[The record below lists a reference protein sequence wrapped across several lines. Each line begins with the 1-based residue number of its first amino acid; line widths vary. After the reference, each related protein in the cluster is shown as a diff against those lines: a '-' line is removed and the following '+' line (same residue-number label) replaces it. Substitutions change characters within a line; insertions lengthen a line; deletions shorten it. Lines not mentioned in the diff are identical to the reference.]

1 MVCVLLISIM
11 LNLKQN
17 YKNLKRAKEILFVLS
32 KYGLGYF
39 LNLPAAERYFKLG
52 KKFFIKKTEK
62 EAIKRL
68 TLPQRARMA
77 CEDLGPTFVKLGQIL
92 STRPDLISREFVEEF
107 SKLQD
112 KVPPFSFLEVKE
124 ILKKEL
130 GRPIDKLFIEFDER
144 PVASASLSQVHK
156 AKLPDG
162 EAVAVKVQRPNI
174 KERIKSDI
182 SILFDLVNFMEKRLI
197 NGHIYQPIEIVKEFS
212 KTIKQELDFV
222 SEGRNIDKFRVNF
235 KNSETVHIPKVY
247 WQLTT
252 SKILTMEYING
263 VKISEVA
270 DSKNIK
276 FDKKIIASRGA
287 DMILKQIFV
296 DGFFHGDPHPGNIF
310 IMQNNIIALLDFG
323 MVGRVEESTMSNMA
337 NLLIATIE
345 NNTDK
350 IVKTLEQMEIVD
362 PEMDLREL
370 KIEIK
375 NFIDKYYGVPLK
387 QLKISVIIE
396 EILEVMVHHQ
406 IKMPSDLTL
415 LVKSLVT
422 IEGVGRDLDPD
433 FDMVAH
439 SRPFAKKLISQKYS
453 PVNLWKK
460 GKATAEEIFDFL
472 QILPKEFSWLIKS
485 LRKGDININFK
496 HRGLEKLIL
505 EIDRASNRLS
515 FSMIIAALIVGS
527 SLVLTQPIGPFI
539 FGYPAIGI
547 IGYLF
552 ASFLGLFLIISI
564 LRSGKWK

>member
-1 MVCVLLISIM
+1 M

-32 KYGLGYF
+32 KYSLGYF
-39 LNLPAAERYFKLG
+39 FNLPAVERYFKLG
-52 KKFFIKKTEK
+52 KKFFVIKIKK
-62 EAIKRL
+62 EAIGPL
-68 TLPQRARMA
+68 SLPQRIRMA

-92 STRPDLISREFVEEF
+92 STRPDLVPRDFVEEF

-112 KVPPFSFLEVKE
+112 KVRPFSFSEVRE
-124 ILKKEL
+124 IFKNEF
-130 GRPIDKLFIEFDER
+130 GRPISELFIEFDEH

-156 AKLPDG
+156 AKLPGG
-162 EAVAVKVQRPNI
+162 EAVAVKIQRPNI
-174 KERIKSDI
+174 KEHIKSDI
-182 SILFDLVNFMEKRLI
+182 SILFDLVKFIEKRLI
-197 NGHIYQPIEIVKEFS
+197 NGHVYQPIEIVKEFS

-222 SEGRNIDKFRVNF
+222 NEGRNIDKFRANF

-252 SKILTMEYING
+252 SRILTMEYVDG
-263 VKISEVA
+263 VKISDIA
-270 DSKNIK
+270 NSRDHQY
-276 FDKKIIASRGA
+276 DKKIISARGA

-310 IMQNNIIALLDFG
+310 IMKKNVIALLDFG
-323 MVGRVEESTMSNMA
+323 LVGRIEEDTMINMA
-337 NLLIATIE
+337 SLLIAAIG
-345 NNTDK
+345 NDTDK
-350 IVKTLEQMEIVD
+350 IIKALEQMKIVYSG
-362 PEMDLREL
+362 MDVKEL

-375 NFIDKYYGVPLK
+375 DFIDKYYGVPLK

-396 EILEVMVHHQ
+396 EILEIMIHHQ
-406 IKMPSDLTL
+406 IKIPSDLTL

-439 SRPFAKKLISQKYS
+439 TKPFAKQLISKKYS
-453 PVNLWKK
+453 LTNLWDRGSGSLRELFNFFEVFPK
-460 GKATAEEIFDFL
+460 DFL
-472 QILPKEFSWLIKS
+472 WLIQN
-485 LRKGDININFK
+485 LRKGELIIGFQHK
-496 HRGLEKLIL
+496 GLDKLIH
-505 EIDRASNRLS
+505 EIDRSSNRLS
-515 FSMIIAALIVGS
+515 FSMIIASLIIGS
-527 SLVLTQPIGPFI
+527 SMILSQPIGPFI

-564 LRSGKWK
+564 LRSGRWK

>member
-1 MVCVLLISIM
+1 M
-11 LNLKQN
+11 LNLKKN

-39 LNLPAAERYFKLG
+39 LNLSKVERYFKLG

-68 TLPQRARMA
+68 TLSQRARMA

-92 STRPDLISREFVEEF
+92 STRPDLISHEFVEEF

-112 KVPPFSFLEVKE
+112 NVPPFSFLEVKE
-124 ILKKEL
+124 IFKKEL
-130 GRPIDKLFIEFDER
+130 GQSIDELFIEFDER

-156 AKLPDG
+156 AKLLG
-162 EAVAVKVQRPNI
+162 GQTVAVKVQRPNI

-182 SILFDLVNFMEKRLI
+182 SILFDLVKFMEKRLI

-222 SEGRNIDKFRVNF
+222 REGRNIDKFKVNF
-235 KNSETVHIPKVY
+235 KNSETVHIPKIY

-252 SKILTMEYING
+252 SRVLTMEYIEG
-263 VKISEVA
+263 VKISA
-270 DSKNIK
+270 IDDLPDSQY
-276 FDKKIIASRGA
+276 DKKLISARGA
-287 DMILKQIFV
+287 DMMLKQIFV

-310 IMQNNIIALLDFG
+310 IIENNVIALLDFG
-323 MVGRVEESTMSNMA
+323 MVGRVDEETMSNMA
-337 NLLIATIE
+337 NLLIAAIE
-345 NNTDK
+345 SNADK
-350 IVKTLEQMEIVD
+350 IIKTLEQMDIIIPEVD
-362 PEMDLREL
+362 LKEL

-375 NFIDKYYGVPLK
+375 DFIDKYYGVSLK
-387 QLKISVIIE
+387 QLEIGIIIE
-396 EILEVMVHHQ
+396 EILGIMIHHQ
-406 IKMPSDLTL
+406 IKIPNDLAL
-415 LVKSLVT
+415 LVKALVT
-422 IEGVGRDLDPD
+422 IEGVGRDIDPD

-439 SRPFAKKLISQKYS
+439 TKPFAKKLLRQKYS
-453 PVNLWKK
+453 LFNLWNK
-460 GKATAEEIFDFL
+460 GSKTARELFDFL
-472 QILPKEFSWLIKS
+472 QVFPKEFSWLIKS
-485 LRKGDININFK
+485 LRKGDFNINFK
-496 HRGLEKLIL
+496 HKGLEKLIL

-527 SLVLTQPIGPFI
+527 SLILTQQTGPFI

-547 IGYLF
+547 IGYFF

-564 LRSGKWK
+564 LRSGRWK

>member
-1 MVCVLLISIM
+1 M
-11 LNLKQN
+11 LNLKKN
-17 YKNLKRAKEILFVLS
+17 YKNLKRAREILFVLS

-39 LNLPAAERYFKLG
+39 LNLSKVERYFKLG

-62 EAIKRL
+62 EAIERL

-92 STRPDLISREFVEEF
+92 STRPDLISHEFVEEF

-112 KVPPFSFLEVKE
+112 NVPPFSFLEVKE
-124 ILKKEL
+124 IFKKEL
-130 GRPIDKLFIEFDER
+130 GQSIDELFIEFDER

-156 AKLPDG
+156 AKLLG
-162 EAVAVKVQRPNI
+162 GQTVAVKVQRPNI

-182 SILFDLVNFMEKRLI
+182 SILLDLVKFMEKRLI

-222 SEGRNIDKFRVNF
+222 REGRNIDKFKVNF
-235 KNSETVHIPKVY
+235 KNSETVHIPKIY

-252 SKILTMEYING
+252 SRVLTMEYVEG
-263 VKISEVA
+263 VKISA
-270 DSKNIK
+270 IDDLPDSQY
-276 FDKKIIASRGA
+276 DKKLISACGA
-287 DMILKQIFV
+287 DMMLKQIFV

-310 IMQNNIIALLDFG
+310 IIENNVIALLDFG
-323 MVGRVEESTMSNMA
+323 MVGRVDEETMSNMA
-337 NLLIATIE
+337 NLLIAAIE
-345 NNTDK
+345 SNADK
-350 IVKTLEQMEIVD
+350 IIKTLEQMDIIIPEVD
-362 PEMDLREL
+362 LKEL

-375 NFIDKYYGVPLK
+375 DFIDKYYGVSLK
-387 QLKISVIIE
+387 QLEIGIIIE
-396 EILEVMVHHQ
+396 EILGIMIHHQ
-406 IKMPSDLTL
+406 IKIPNDLAL
-415 LVKSLVT
+415 LVKALVT
-422 IEGVGRDLDPD
+422 IEGVGRDIDPD

-439 SRPFAKKLISQKYS
+439 TKPFAKKLLRQKYS
-453 PVNLWKK
+453 LFNLWNK
-460 GKATAEEIFDFL
+460 GSKTARELFDFL
-472 QILPKEFSWLIKS
+472 QVFPKEFSWLIKS
-485 LRKGDININFK
+485 LRKGDFNINFK
-496 HRGLEKLIL
+496 HKGLEKLIL

-527 SLVLTQPIGPFI
+527 SLILTQQTGPFI

-564 LRSGKWK
+564 LRSGRWK

>member
-1 MVCVLLISIM
+1 M

-17 YKNLKRAKEILFVLS
+17 YKNLKRAKEILFTLS

-39 LNLPAAERYFKLG
+39 LNLPAVERYFKLG

-92 STRPDLISREFVEEF
+92 STRPDLIPCEFVKEF

-112 KVPPFSFLEVKE
+112 NVQPFDFSEVKE
-124 ILKKEL
+124 IFKKEF
-130 GRPIDKLFIEFDER
+130 GRPIDELFIEFDES

-156 AKLPDG
+156 AKLPGG
-162 EAVAVKVQRPNI
+162 EAVAVKVQRPKI
-174 KERIKSDI
+174 EERIKSDI
-182 SILFDLVNFMEKRLI
+182 SILFDLVKFMEKRLI
-197 NGHIYQPIEIVKEFS
+197 NGNIYQPIEIVKEFS

-235 KNSETVHIPKVY
+235 KNSETAYIPKVY

-252 SKILTMEYING
+252 SRILTMEYIKG
-263 VKISEVA
+263 VKISDIA
-270 DSKNIK
+270 SSRDSQY
-276 FDKKIIASRGA
+276 DKKIISARGA

-310 IMQNNIIALLDFG
+310 IIENNVIALLDFG
-323 MVGRVEESTMSNMA
+323 MVGRVEEDTMVNMA
-337 NLLIATIE
+337 SLLIAAIG
-345 NNTDK
+345 NDTDK
-350 IVKTLEQMEIVD
+350 IIKALEQMEIVD
-362 PEMDLREL
+362 PEMDIKEL

-387 QLKISVIIE
+387 QLKISAIIE
-396 EILEVMVHHQ
+396 EILEIMIHHQ
-406 IKMPSDLTL
+406 IKMPSDLIL
-415 LVKSLVT
+415 LAKSLVT

-439 SRPFAKKLISQKYS
+439 TKPFAKQLISKKYS
-453 PVNLWKK
+453 LTNLWDRGSGSLRELFNFFEVFPK
-460 GKATAEEIFDFL
+460 DFL
-472 QILPKEFSWLIKS
+472 WLIRN
-485 LRKGDININFK
+485 LRKGELNIGFQHK
-496 HRGLEKLIL
+496 GLDKLIH
-505 EIDRASNRLS
+505 EIDRSSNRLS
-515 FSMIIAALIVGS
+515 FSMIIAALIIGS
-527 SLVLTQPIGPFI
+527 SMILGQPIGPFI

-564 LRSGKWK
+564 LRSGRWK

>member
-1 MVCVLLISIM
+1 M

-32 KYGLGYF
+32 KYSLGYF
-39 LNLPAAERYFKLG
+39 FDLPAVKRYFKLG
-52 KKFFIKKTEK
+52 KKFFPKKINE
-62 EAIKRL
+62 EAIKPL
-68 TLPQRARMA
+68 TLPQRTRMA

-92 STRPDLISREFVEEF
+92 STRPDLVPRDFVEEF
-107 SKLQD
+107 NKLQD
-112 KVPPFSFLEVKE
+112 KVRPFSFSEVRE
-124 ILKKEL
+124 IFKKEF
-130 GRPIDKLFIEFDER
+130 GRPIDELFIEFDEH

-156 AKLPDG
+156 AKLSGG
-162 EAVAVKVQRPNI
+162 EVVAVKIQRPNI

-182 SILFDLVNFMEKRLI
+182 SILFDLVNFIEKRLI

-235 KNSETVHIPKVY
+235 KNSETVHVPKVY

-252 SKILTMEYING
+252 SRILTMEYIDG
-263 VKISEVA
+263 VKISDIA
-270 DSKNIK
+270 NSRDHQY
-276 FDKKIIASRGA
+276 DKKIISALGA

-310 IMQNNIIALLDFG
+310 VMEKNVIALLDFG
-323 MVGRVEESTMSNMA
+323 LVGRIKESTMVDMA
-337 NLLIATIE
+337 SLLIAAIG
-345 NNTDK
+345 NDTDK
-350 IVKTLEQMEIVD
+350 IIKALEQMEIVD
-362 PEMDLREL
+362 SGMDVKEL

-375 NFIDKYYGVPLK
+375 DFIDKYYGVSLK

-396 EILEVMVHHQ
+396 EILEIMIHHQ
-406 IKMPSDLTL
+406 IKIPSDLTL

-439 SRPFAKKLISQKYS
+439 TKPFAKQLIGKKYS
-453 PVNLWKK
+453 LTSLWGRGSESFK
-460 GKATAEEIFDFL
+460 ELLNFL
-472 QILPKEFSWLIKS
+472 EVFPKDLLWLIRN
-485 LRKGDININFK
+485 LRKGELNIGFQHK
-496 HRGLEKLIL
+496 GLEKLIH
-505 EIDRASNRLS
+505 EIDRSSNRLS
-515 FSMIIAALIVGS
+515 FSMIIAALIIGS
-527 SLVLTQPIGPFI
+527 SMILGQPIGPFI

-564 LRSGKWK
+564 LRSGRWK